1 MEAPHPHPDPRWLR
15 QVRVFLAKRVSRRR
29 HLHGGL
35 LHRLLGE
42 RLFDKRL
49 WKPEKQP
56 FAWGMALGV
65 FIGMMPT
72 YWVQALIAVFFAYLF
87 RVNITAAVLGTLVTN
102 PLTTIF
108 IVGFQVKVGIWM
120 IGPPEPHEIEHYR
133 GILKTILSHG
143 KQYLIGSFVTSLA
156 GAVVGYAAVI
166 AFWQA
171 GTRVRRKRK
180 RSAVPKPHQPPA
192 S

>member
-15 QVRVFLAKRVSRRR
+15 QLRVFLAKRVSRRR

-49 WKPEKQP
+49 WKPEKHP
-56 FAWGMALGV
+56 FAWGMALGM
-65 FIGMMPT
+65 FIGLMPT
-72 YWVQALIAVFFAYLF
+72 YWVQALMAVFFAYLF

-102 PLTTIF
+102 PLTTLF
-108 IVGFQVKVGIWM
+108 IVGLQVKVGIWL
-120 IGPPEPHEIEHYR
+120 IGPPEPHEVEHYR
-133 GILKTILSHG
+133 GILKTILNHG
-143 KQYLIGSFVTSLA
+143 RQYLIGSFVTSIA
-156 GAVVGYAAVI
+156 GAVIGYAAVI

-171 GTRVRRKRK
+171 GTRVRRRRK
-180 RSAVPKPHQPPA
+180 RIASPRPP
-192 S
+192 SHP